1 VADESG
7 ASTAK
12 LFGMTG
18 AIRDADED
26 AFAEL
31 VERHRRELH
40 AHCYR
45 MLGSVHDADD
55 ALQDALLGAWRGR
68 SRFEGRGSLRAWL
81 YAIATNASLRVLEGR
96 RRRGLPGGAGIA
108 DDPRAP
114 LAPPLAES
122 VWIEPY
128 PDELLR
134 YEDREGV
141 ELAYVA
147 ALQLL
152 APNQRAALL
161 LRDGLGF
168 SARETAAML
177 GTTVA
182 SVNSALQ
189 RARAK
194 LERERPARSQ
204 QETLRALG
212 DERSR
217 ELVARLVDAWNR
229 ADVAAIVAM
238 LSEDVSFSMPPLPT
252 WLRGRDDVAAFLSG
266 RVFRSTW
273 RFEATTA
280 GGQPAMVGHRR
291 DPGSG
296 RFELGALTVLTFE
309 GELIAAMTAFM
320 GPGVLGRFRPGE
332 TVRDLEDLDPGPMI
346 QSPDNA
352 LNR

>member
-1 VADESG
+1 
-7 ASTAK
+7 
-12 LFGMTG
+12 
-18 AIRDADED
+18 
-26 AFAEL
+26 
-31 VERHRRELH
+31 
-40 AHCYR
+40 

-55 ALQDALLGAWRGR
+55 ALQEALLGAWKGL
-68 SRFEGRGSLRAWL
+68 SGFEGRSSLRSWL
-81 YAIATNASLRVLEGR
+81 YTIATNASLRVLEGR
-96 RRRGLPGGAGIA
+96 KRRELPGGTGSA

-114 LAPPLAES
+114 LAEPLAES

-152 APNQRAALL
+152 PPNQRAALL
-161 LRDGLGF
+161 LRDVLGF
-168 SARETAAML
+168 SARETAEML
-177 GTTVA
+177 ETSVA

-217 ELVARLVDAWNR
+217 ELVARFVDAWNR

-238 LSEDVSFSMPPLPT
+238 LTEDASFSMPPLPT
-252 WLRGRDDVAAFLSG
+252 WFRGRDDIAAFITDAHLPLDLAVRGDERRRTARDARPPARIPTSG
-266 RVFRSTW
+266 RY
-273 RFEATTA
+273 
-280 GGQPAMVGHRR
+280 
-291 DPGSG
+291 
-296 RFELGALTVLTFE
+296 ELRVLTVLTFE
-309 GELIAAMTAFM
+309 GELIAAMTAFL
-320 GPGVLGRFRPGE
+320 GDGVLGRFRP
-332 TVRDLEDLDPGPMI
+332 
-346 QSPDNA
+346 PD
-352 LNR
+352 R

>member
-1 VADESG
+1 
-7 ASTAK
+7 
-12 LFGMTG
+12 MTE

-26 AFAEL
+26 SFATLIEP
-31 VERHRRELH
+31 HRRGLH

-55 ALQDALLGAWRGR
+55 ALQEAPLGAWRGR
-68 SRFEGRGSLRAWL
+68 SGFEGRSSLRSWL
-81 YAIATNASLRVLEGR
+81 STIATNASLRILEGR
-96 RRRGLPGGAGIA
+96 KRRELPGGTGSG

-114 LAPPLAES
+114 IAEPLAES
-122 VWIEPY
+122 VWVEPY

-152 APNQRAALL
+152 PPNQRAALL
-161 LRDGLGF
+161 LREALGF
-168 SARETAAML
+168 SAREVAEILDTS
-177 GTTVA
+177 VA

-189 RARAK
+189 RGRAK

-217 ELVARLVDAWNR
+217 ALVARFVDAWNR

-238 LSEDVSFSMPPLPT
+238 LAEDARFSMPPLPT
-252 WLRGRDDVAAFLSG
+252 WFRGRDDIGAFITELLEG
-266 RVFRSTW
+266 ARALGATW
-273 RFEATTA
+273 RFEVTSA
-280 GGQPAMVGHRR
+280 GGQPAMVGRR
-291 DPGSG
+291 RNPDSG
-296 RFELGALTVLTFE
+296 RYELSVLAVFTFE
-309 GELIAAMTAFM
+309 RELIAAVTAFI
-320 GPGVLGRFRPGE
+320 GTGVLGRFGPGE
-332 TVRDLEDLDPGPMI
+332 ILRH
-346 QSPDNA
+346 
-352 LNR
+352 R

>member
-1 VADESG
+1 VLTDEATLLQAAQAG
-7 ASTAK
+7 DERA
-12 LFGMTG
+12 FGQ
-18 AIRDADED
+18 
-26 AFAEL
+26 L
-31 VERHRRELH
+31 VEPYRRELH

-55 ALQDALLGAWRGR
+55 ALQEALLGAWKGLP
-68 SRFEGRGSLRAWL
+68 RFEGRSSLRTWL
-81 YAIATNASLRVLEGR
+81 YTIATNASRRILEGR
-96 RRRGLPGGAGIA
+96 ARRELPAGTGPG

-114 LAPPLAES
+114 LAEPLAES

-134 YEDREGV
+134 LEEREGL

-152 APNQRAALL
+152 PPNQRAALL
-161 LRDGLGF
+161 LREVLGF
-168 SARETAAML
+168 SAREAAEIL
-177 GTTVA
+177 GTSVA

-204 QETLRALG
+204 QRTLRALG
-212 DERSR
+212 DTRSQ
-217 ELVARLVDAWNR
+217 ELVAQFVDAWSR

-238 LSEDVSFSMPPLPT
+238 LTEDVRFAMPPLPT
-252 WLRGRDDVAAFLSG
+252 WLRGRDDVAAFLAG

-280 GGQPAMVGHRR
+280 SGQPAMVGRR
-291 DPGSG
+291 RNPDSG
-296 RFELGALTVLTFE
+296 HFELGALTVLTFE
-309 GELIAAMTAFM
+309 GELVAAMTAFL
-320 GPGVLGRFRPGE
+320 GPGVLRRLRPGE
-332 TVRDLEDLDPGPMI
+332 VLRPADE
-346 QSPDNA
+346 SA
-352 LNR
+352 R

>member
-1 VADESG
+1 MAG
-7 ASTAK
+7 T
-12 LFGMTG
+12 TG
-18 AIRDADED
+18 DVDARS
-26 AFAEL
+26 FAEL
-31 VERHRRELH
+31 VEPHRRELH

-55 ALQDALLGAWRGR
+55 ALQEALVGAWKGLGG
-68 SRFEGRGSLRAWL
+68 FEGRSSLRSWL
-81 YAIATNASLRVLEGR
+81 YTIATNASLRVLDAR
-96 RRRGLPGGAGIA
+96 RRRELPE
-108 DDPRAP
+108 P
-114 LAPPLAES
+114 LWL
-122 VWIEPY
+122 EPY

-152 APNQRAALL
+152 PPNQRAALL
-161 LRDGLGF
+161 LRDVLGF
-168 SARETAAML
+168 SAREVAEILETS
-177 GTTVA
+177 VA

-217 ELVARLVDAWNR
+217 ELVARFVDGWNR

-238 LSEDVSFSMPPLPT
+238 LSEDASFSMPPLPT
-252 WLRGRDDVAAFLSG
+252 WFRGKDDIAAFITALLEAAG
-266 RVFRSTW
+266 TLGSTW
-273 RFEATTA
+273 RFEVTSA
-280 GGQPAMVGHRR
+280 GGQPAMVGRR
-291 DPGSG
+291 RNPDSG
-296 RFELGALTVLTFE
+296 RYELGVLAVFTFE
-309 GELIAAMTAFM
+309 GELIAAITAFI

-332 TVRDLEDLDPGPMI
+332 ILRH
-346 QSPDNA
+346 
-352 LNR
+352 R